1 MIHQKLKELRKEKG
15 LSQDDV
21 AKSLN
26 VQQHTYSG
34 WETGKHQISVDKIP
48 AICNFFEIEPAEL
61 FSNSVNQTFNDK
73 VQNGYINNVE
83 NLHTEATETI
93 SLIKQQNE
101 MLQQTLS
108 LLQHQINTM
117 ADFIK
122 AK

>member
-1 MIHQKLKELRKEKG
+1 MFNNI
-15 LSQDDV
+15 
-21 AKSLN
+21 LN
-26 VQQHTYSG
+26 SG

-73 VQNGYINNVE
+73 VQNGYIHNVE

-101 MLQQTLS
+101 MLHQTLL

-117 ADFIK
+117 ANFVK
-122 AK
+122 SK